1 MIWLSQIG
9 KLYDSSSFLDSHK
22 NYRGICNIFCILS
35 LIFCEFFVLFFF
47 FNFFTLYKKIQN
59 SLCCKWTSRSLR
71 CYQVSTEIYWRFS
84 MIVISFIF
92 FDISCSMNNDFN
104 VDDVYYIDLNYAWSS
119 NIVKL
124 IINSNDYKWRLWLS
138 EIGHY
143 KHNYRWNRLNCLLIN
158 TAPKDELII
167 SIL

>member
-35 LIFCEFFVLFFF
+35 LIFCEFFVFFF
-47 FNFFTLYKKIQN
+47 FNFFTLYKIMQN

-71 CYQVSTEIYWRFS
+71 CYQVSTEIYWRFL
-84 MIVISFIF
+84 MIVIWFIF

-104 VDDVYYIDLNYAWSS
+104 VDDVYYIDLNYAWSIY
-119 NIVKL
+119 IVKL
-124 IINSNDYKWRLWLS
+124 IINSNDYKWRLWLN